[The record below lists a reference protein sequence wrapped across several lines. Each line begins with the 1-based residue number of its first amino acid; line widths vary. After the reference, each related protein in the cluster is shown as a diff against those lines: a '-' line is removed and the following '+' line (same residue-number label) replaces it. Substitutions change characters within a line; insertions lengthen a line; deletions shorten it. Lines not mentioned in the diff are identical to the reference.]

1 MTKRTRYF
9 IAVASLIVV
18 AGLGTGLVAFF
29 NGRLPLA
36 AFRSGPA
43 DLAYVPSDSSVVAY
57 ANVRDIM
64 SSEFRQ
70 KLREAVPTGEA
81 RDEFLTATGIDLE
94 RDVTSVV
101 VATSSVATMAGPG
114 HDGPG
119 PDNAV
124 ALVRGV
130 FVQSQIEALAT
141 QHGATVSEYKTK
153 RVITM
158 KHDEGK
164 LAMSVAFLEPG
175 LVAIGG
181 DALVRRAIDSKAG
194 DNITANAD
202 MMKLVN
208 DLDGN
213 NNAWAVGRVDDVQKI
228 AGLPDVIK
236 AQIPAVQ
243 WFAVTGHVNGGLSGT
258 IRAEA
263 RDEKAAENLRDV
275 VRGAMAL
282 ARLQMGHD
290 QNLDTVINSLQM
302 RGTGKTVSMSFA
314 VPSSVVDSLVGTAG
328 RLAPHVPNIERKER

>member
-9 IAVASLIVV
+9 IAVASLIMV
-18 AGLGTGLVAFF
+18 AGLGTGLVAYF
-29 NGRLPLA
+29 NGGLPLA
-36 AFRSGPA
+36 AFRNGPD

-81 RDEFLTATGIDLE
+81 RDEFLTETGVDIE
-94 RDVTSVV
+94 RDVNSVV
-101 VATSSVATMAGPG
+101 VATAASANDVNKA
-114 HDGPG
+114 
-119 PDNAV
+119 PDHAL

-130 FVQSQIEALAT
+130 FQTAQIEASAT
-141 QHGATVSEYKTK
+141 QHGATVGEYKGK
-153 RVITM
+153 RIITM
-158 KHDEGK
+158 KAENGNT
-164 LAMSVAFLEPG
+164 AMAVAFLEPG
-175 LVAIGG
+175 LIAVGS
-181 DALVRRAIDSKAG
+181 DAYVRRSIDSKAG

-202 MMKLVN
+202 MMKLIN

-213 NNAWAVGRVDDVQKI
+213 NNAWAVGHVDDLQKV
-228 AGLPDVIK
+228 AGLPDAVK

-243 WFAVTGHVNGGLSGT
+243 WFAVTGHVNGGLSAT
-258 IRAEA
+258 VRAEA
-263 RDEKAAENLRDV
+263 RDDKAAENLRDV

-302 RGTGKTVSMSFA
+302 TGTGKTVSLSFA
-314 VPSSVVDSLVGTAG
+314 VPSTVIDSLAG
-328 RLAPHVPNIERKER
+328 LKGQLAPHMPNIEKKEK